1 MLPRM
6 VKRARARRQEGQDMS
21 EASDNNRTQARKT
34 FTHEASVHYNSAR
47 GCILSLSTSREA
59 FLWISRRGK
68 DCSCS
73 RRVSSKFLFRF
84 FGGRGIL
91 RISSWKRVK
100 KRTERKEG
108 ERRNVARDYCGEP
121 NPFRLCVGRSRC
133 LQGIGME
140 FFLLSW
146 FFCFVEMKSSDKVG
160 WSEKDNRNQCAISFR
175 TIDHLVKWVR
185 ARGAPEARQPTN
197 SSWCNC
203 YSAE

>member
-6 VKRARARRQEGQDMS
+6 VQRARARREEGQDMS

-47 GCILSLSTSREA
+47 LHSFVIIVQRSVFVDLLKRER
-59 FLWISRRGK
+59 L
-68 DCSCS
+68 
-73 RRVSSKFLFRF
+73 FLFSARIF
-84 FGGRGIL
+84 EVSFRLFGGRGIL

-175 TIDHLVKWVR
+175 TIDRLVKWVR
-185 ARGAPEARQPTN
+185 ARGAPEDTPAD
-197 SSWCNC
+197 
-203 YSAE
+203 EFFLM